1 MVVVGAIGAMMTE
14 MTVIGPRAV
23 IALMTTAIGRVAYAM
38 TCQLRDPMTKTALL
52 ATTSEAR
59 TAHRRD

>member
-1 MVVVGAIGAMMTE
+1 MVAAAIGAMMTE

-23 IALMTTAIGRVAYAM
+23 IAPMTTAIDRRVAYAM
-38 TCQLRDPMTKTALL
+38 TCQLRDPMTKKALL